1 MNRKYH
7 LPVMPAEV
15 ISYLKIDPSGTYV
28 DCTFGG
34 GGHSQLIL
42 DQLNEKGRLIAFD
55 QDKDALQNKLS
66 DDRFLL
72 IPQNFRHLLRF
83 LRLHNISSINGLLA
97 DLGISS
103 HQIDEP
109 SRGFSTRYEAPL
121 DMRMKSDDK
130 QTAADILK
138 NYSQNDLHKIFEE
151 YGEVTNS
158 KTLAKHIVETRQH
171 QSFSTVSEFKNV
183 LYPIVKGNPDK
194 YFAQVFQSLRIEVN
208 DELGALKEMLLQS
221 TEVIAEGGRMVV
233 ITFHSLEDRIVK
245 NFFKNAGTEDEEEDK
260 IFGKKNPSSLEVITK
275 KPITASMEEINN
287 NPRSRSAK
295 LRVAEK
301 KFHQN
306 I

>member
-1 MNRKYH
+1 MSKEYH

-34 GGHSQLIL
+34 GGHSRLIL
-42 DQLNEKGRLIAFD
+42 DQLNENGRLIAFD
-55 QDKDALQNKLS
+55 QDKDALQNKLT

-72 IPQNFRHLLRF
+72 IPQNFRHLSRF
-83 LRLHNISSINGLLA
+83 LRLHNVSSIDGLLA

-109 SRGFSTRYEAPL
+109 SRGFSTRFEAPL
-121 DMRMKSDDK
+121 DMRMKNDDK
-130 QTAADILK
+130 LTAADILK
-138 NYSQNDLHKIFEE
+138 NYSQKDLHRIFEE

-158 KTLAKHIVETRQH
+158 KTLANHIVEVRH
-171 QSFSTVSEFKNV
+171 HHSLATVSEFKNA
-183 LYPIVKGNPDK
+183 LYSIVKGNPDK
-194 YFAQVFQSLRIEVN
+194 YFAQVFQALRIEVN
-208 DELGALKEMLLQS
+208 HELKALTEMLQQGVQLLQPS
-221 TEVIAEGGRMVV
+221 GRIVI

-245 NFFKNAGTEDEEEDK
+245 SFFKNAGTGERGEDP
-260 IFGKKNPSSLEVITK
+260 IFGKKNLSILEVITK
-275 KPITASMEEINN
+275 KPITASPDEIKK

-301 KFHQN
+301 KVSTTN
-306 I
+306 

>member
-1 MNRKYH
+1 MNTKYH

-42 DQLNEKGRLIAFD
+42 DQLNEKGKLIAFD

-83 LRLHNISSINGLLA
+83 LRLHNISSIDGLLA

-121 DMRMKSDDK
+121 DMRMKNDDK
-130 QTAADILK
+130 KTAADILK

-158 KTLAKHIVETRQH
+158 KTLAKYIVEARQH
-171 QSFSTVSEFKNV
+171 QSLSTVSEFKNA

-194 YFAQVFQSLRIEVN
+194 YFAQVFQALRIEVN
-208 DELGALKEMLLQS
+208 DELGALKEMLIQATQVL
-221 TEVIAEGGRMVV
+221 AEGGRMVV

-245 NFFKNAGTEDEEEDK
+245 NFYKNAGAEDEEEDK
-260 IFGKKNPSSLEVITK
+260 IFGKKKPSSLEVITK
-275 KPITASMEEINN
+275 KPIIASMEEIKN

-295 LRVAEK
+295 LRAAEK
-301 KFHQN
+301 KFQQN